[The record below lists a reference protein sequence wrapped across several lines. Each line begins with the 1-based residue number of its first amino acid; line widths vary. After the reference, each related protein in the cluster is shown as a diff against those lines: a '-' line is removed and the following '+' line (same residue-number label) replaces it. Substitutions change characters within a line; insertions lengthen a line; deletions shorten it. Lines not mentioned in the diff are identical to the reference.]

1 MLHNK
6 NDKIYLGGIFMS
18 EFSFIEQMEENVK
31 FNLVFPF
38 HIDFDKLIG
47 NSHYNKEYSDSFH
60 CHTFEEVL
68 RKAYLEPKA
77 FYLTQDDAEYYSA
90 QELEFINKVVEDEK
104 SKLDKGYEIV
114 NLELDEHTMEMM
126 QKYKEMR
133 GLTFEEAV
141 VEILKTAV
149 DHPEWISE
157 VMKHE

>member
-1 MLHNK
+1 MLHNN
-6 NDKIYLGGIFMS
+6 NDKIYSGGIFMS

-47 NSHYNKEYSDSFH
+47 NSDYNEEYSDSFH

-104 SKLDKGYEIV
+104 SKLDKGYEII
-114 NLELDEHTMEMM
+114 NLDLDAHTMEMM
-126 QKYKEMR
+126 EKYKEMT

-149 DHPEWISE
+149 EHPEWLE
-157 VMKHE
+157 GLKNE